1 MLDRDTS
8 GARSHHDLNG
18 LLGDHGLYFSLGYMA
33 RGIAWQLYV
42 ASMLLAGVKQREASR
57 MALS

>member
-8 GARSHHDLNG
+8 GARSHHDL
-18 LLGDHGLYFSLGYMA
+18 YFSLGYMA
-33 RGIAWQLYV
+33 MGIAWQLYV
-42 ASMLLAGVKQREASR
+42 ASILLAGVKQREASR